1 MISLS
6 PYAARR
12 GRCWGMSGISAT
24 PIIIFLFFRANQHFV
39 KHFFLPKTLNLPTI
53 SQTIKLIMKPIQ
65 LAIFL
70 CLLSFPVFAQIA
82 HTPPKSP
89 VPYSSI
95 DKKALQLP
103 DSLSSTTQQIAS
115 YITANFA
122 TDSDKARAIFIWV
135 ASNIQYDID
144 NMFAINFYEKK
155 EEKIAKALRTKKG
168 ICENY
173 AALFNDVCQKSGLS
187 SYVIIGYTKQNGF
200 ADYIPHAW
208 CAAQIN
214 GTWFLFD
221 PTWGSGYASNGKFV
235 KKINNAYY
243 KVPPSRL
250 IKSHIPFDPMWEFLN
265 YPVTNQEFYEGKVQE
280 NRSKA
285 YFSYS
290 DSIAAYEKL
299 SEVEKDAAAAR
310 RIEGNGIKN
319 ALVFNQLQNLK
330 RSIEIYNSEKKV
342 SNNNAKV
349 DLYNSAVADYNE
361 GANNF
366 KDFIDYRNN
375 QFKPT
380 RPDAEI
386 QAMFDA
392 AYNKI
397 TAANNKLNQVKDPD
411 PNIASMMITFH
422 KSIDD
427 AMTHLDEQ
435 KEWLAKYFSKS
446 KFGRSSMFTAYTW
459 MGIPLN

>member
-1 MISLS
+1 
-6 PYAARR
+6 
-12 GRCWGMSGISAT
+12 
-24 PIIIFLFFRANQHFV
+24 
-39 KHFFLPKTLNLPTI
+39 
-53 SQTIKLIMKPIQ
+53 MKPIQ
-65 LAIFL
+65 FVIFF
-70 CLLSFPVFAQIA
+70 CLLSLPVFAQKKLPTSKPA
-82 HTPPKSP
+82 A
-89 VPYSSI
+89 PYAAT
-95 DKKALQLP
+95 DKKALALP
-103 DSLSSTTQQIAS
+103 DSLSNTTRQIAT

-155 EEKIAKALRTKKG
+155 EEKIAKALKTKKG

-173 AALFNDVCQKSGLS
+173 AAVFNDVCQKSGLI
-187 SYVIIGYTKQNGF
+187 SYVITGYTRQNGF

-208 CAAQIN
+208 CAAQVN
-214 GTWFLFD
+214 GTWYLFD
-221 PTWGSGYASNGKFV
+221 PTWGSGYVSNGKFV
-235 KKINNAYY
+235 KKINNNYY

-265 YPVTNQEFYEGKVQE
+265 YPVTNQEFYEGKTQE
-280 NRSKA
+280 NKSKP
-285 YFSYS
+285 YFSFT

-299 SEVEKDAAAAR
+299 SEVDQDAAAAR
-310 RIEGNGIKN
+310 RIEANGVKN
-319 ALVFNQLQNLK
+319 ALVFNQLEYLK

-342 SNNNAKV
+342 STNNAKV

-361 GANNF
+361 GVNNF

-397 TAANNKLNQVKDPD
+397 NTASTKLNQVKDPD
-411 PNIASMMITFH
+411 SNIAAMIVTFH

-427 AMTHLDEQ
+427 AMSHLDEQ
-435 KEWLAKYFSKS
+435 KEWLAKYFSKG
-446 KFGRSSMFTAYTW
+446 KFGRSTMFTKYTW